1 MAFVK
6 LESESGL
13 HSFTREK
20 KTARCLIETS
30 EASIE
35 SYKPPKE
42 ITRHDAIGHQP
53 KRRHYNLD
61 QSLLDDSLLDRKPP
75 LYGPVTVALLEELV
89 EECLMVKLK
98 KLIED

>member
-13 HSFTREK
+13 HTFTREK
-20 KTARCLIETS
+20 KTARCLVETS

-35 SYKPPKE
+35 NYQPPKE

-61 QSLLDDSLLDRKPP
+61 QSLVDDTFLDRKP
-75 LYGPVTVALLEELV
+75 LLSGPVTVALLEELV
-89 EECLMVKLK
+89 EECLMVKLRR
-98 KLIED
+98 LIED